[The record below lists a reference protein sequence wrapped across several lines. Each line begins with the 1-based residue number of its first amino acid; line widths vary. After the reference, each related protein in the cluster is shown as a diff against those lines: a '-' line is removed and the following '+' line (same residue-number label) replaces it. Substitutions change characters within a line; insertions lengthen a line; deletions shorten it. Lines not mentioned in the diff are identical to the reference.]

1 MYKIVN
7 LVSALF
13 LTFALAACQSAVPE
27 PEPAELGAQT
37 HRLERQHQEIRAAL
51 GGLTLQYLSESE
63 YPWVYN
69 PIPKPSFAAYLAGWE
84 GKDVVQRRSF
94 TEFFKQ
100 LRNPLYTDVDAERY
114 TVLERTLRRHLDY
127 LRIYWVTDPADPYE
141 VQIVILGK
149 NRFGVFALRAVSV
162 ET

>member
-1 MYKIVN
+1 MHKIVN
-7 LVSALF
+7 LVSALL

-27 PEPAELGAQT
+27 PEAAELGAQAT
-37 HRLERQHQEIRAAL
+37 RLERQHKEIRAAL

-63 YPWVYN
+63 HPWVYN
-69 PIPKPSFAAYLAGWE
+69 PVPKASFAAYLAGWE
-84 GKDVVQRRSF
+84 SQDVQQRRSF
-94 TEFFKQ
+94 TEFFRQ

-127 LRIYWVTDPADPYE
+127 LRVYWVTDPADPYR

-149 NRFGVFALRAVSV
+149 NRFGVFALSTLSI

>member
-1 MYKIVN
+1 MYRIVN
-7 LVSALF
+7 IFSAFF

-27 PEPAELGAQT
+27 PEPAKLGAQAT
-37 HRLERQHQEIRAAL
+37 RLERQHKEIRAAL

-63 YPWVYN
+63 HPWVYN
-69 PIPKPSFAAYLAGWE
+69 PVPKPSFAAYLAEWK
-84 GKDVVQRRSF
+84 GKDVTQRRSF
-94 TEFFKQ
+94 TEFFRQ
-100 LRNPLYTDVDAERY
+100 LRNPLYTDIDAERY

-149 NRFGVFALRAVSV
+149 NRFGVFALSTLST

>member
-1 MYKIVN
+1 MYRIVSV
-7 LVSALF
+7 LLLA
-13 LTFALAACQSAVPE
+13 FALAACGQAVVPQ
-27 PEPAELGAQT
+27 PGPAELSVQAT
-37 HRLERQHQEIRAAL
+37 RLERQHREIRAAL

-69 PIPKPSFAAYLAGWE
+69 PVPKPSFAAYLAGWE
-84 GKDVVQRRSF
+84 GQDVAQRRSF
-94 TEFFKQ
+94 TEFFRQ
-100 LRNPLYTDVDAERY
+100 LRNPLYTDIDAERY

-127 LRIYWVTDPADPYE
+127 LRVYWVTDPENPYE

-149 NRFGVFALRAVSV
+149 NRFGVFALSTISI